1 MLKISAATS
10 YCIDTK
16 SDFIYQLVKNYIFKI
31 NHEAGIDRGQSL
43 FGQYIVESDNPSTGD
58 YIITRKMQDNIAVLS
73 LDKRPAVIEAIAIVI
88 NNTDSN
94 FITACKQKLK
104 DKHIDSIYYY
114 MSVLNIIGYENDQ
127 RVKQVI
133 EYDYKGYH
141 TQKEKYDMAIRLVQN
156 PEPENIYKAFKI
168 FNSSNGGF
176 KALANIIAELVYL
189 ENIPP
194 YIMEIHRD
202 TIKNQ
207 AFVNSLLHI
216 TTSIITSSN
225 KEEFALKLI
234 ANRGKL

>member
-1 MLKISAATS
+1 
-10 YCIDTK
+10 
-16 SDFIYQLVKNYIFKI
+16 
-31 NHEAGIDRGQSL
+31 
-43 FGQYIVESDNPSTGD
+43 
-58 YIITRKMQDNIAVLS
+58 
-73 LDKRPAVIEAIAIVI
+73 
-88 NNTDSN
+88 
-94 FITACKQKLK
+94 
-104 DKHIDSIYYY
+104 
-114 MSVLNIIGYENDQ
+114 
-127 RVKQVI
+127 
-133 EYDYKGYH
+133 
-141 TQKEKYDMAIRLVQN
+141 MAIRLVQN